1 MADANGVP
9 TADLVEVAAPA
20 ETSVSPAAAPA
31 DGTVLAAFRLGW
43 HVSERYALDVGDA
56 DAPEPDPAPADATL
70 PSASELGGPDRLR
83 LLTTA
88 IANDLAL
95 LADAAGP
102 LPPLAA
108 AAGQPQAYAFHKL
121 LVEALTAADYRLG
134 KAYSLGVRLADVT
147 KRSADAQELRDAF
160 AATRLEETVG
170 WLEDLRSQFPR
181 YAAHAVKETLLDW
194 AAWVDVPGDRPVD
207 AHVLA
212 RLREQG
218 RLWRALLSGEKD
230 ACHLLRP
237 DDYVVAARG
246 LGHRLGHLVRRT
258 IWSAWGVGAALV
270 VGVIVGGGYVIVH
283 NAHHGSK
290 AALAITTIVGGVGIS
305 WKGISAT
312 LGKSITRVERP
323 IWEAELGES
332 IAAAARRL
340 PG

>member
-1 MADANGVP
+1 MADATGVP
-9 TADLVEVAAPA
+9 TAGLAEAAAPA
-20 ETSVSPAAAPA
+20 ETSVPPAAAPE

-43 HVSERYALDVGDA
+43 HVAERYELDAGDP
-56 DAPEPDPAPADATL
+56 DAPEPEAAPADAAL
-70 PSASELGGPDRLR
+70 PSASELAGADRLR

-88 IANDLAL
+88 IHNDLAL
-95 LADAAGP
+95 LADAAGS
-102 LPPLAA
+102 LPSLDRAA
-108 AAGQPQAYAFHKL
+108 SQSKVYAFHKL

-134 KAYSLGVRLADVT
+134 KAYSLGARLAHVS
-147 KRSADAQELRDAF
+147 KRPDDPQELRNAL
-160 AATRLEETVG
+160 APARLEETVG

-181 YAAHAVKETLLDW
+181 YAAHAVKETLRDW

-207 AHVLA
+207 ALVLA

-270 VGVIVGGGYVIVH
+270 VGAIVGGGYLIVH

-290 AALAITTIVGGVGIS
+290 AALAITTIVGGLGIS

-312 LGKSITRVERP
+312 LGKSIARVERP

-340 PG
+340 PD